1 MTLVKT
7 SALALIDGIALTRE
21 TIARNQRMLADVQ
34 ALQFWQSQRLQ
45 RTYADYAAV
54 PRYRAAIEFFLEDLY
69 GPHDFARRDR
79 DLRQVLYQWE
89 RLLPERAMEALVHA
103 LELEALSQSLDV
115 ATANALGGVALTP
128 QSCALAYRRAGRRDD
143 RQRQIWLTVAA
154 GRALDSLI
162 DAPALGIAL
171 RTARLPARMLGV
183 ATLQAFLERG
193 YKAFKRM
200 GGAAELLATIQQ
212 RETTIMHRLFAGSSD
227 PYRVDPANYD
237 RARV

>member
-1 MTLVKT
+1 MKT
-7 SALALIDGIALTRE
+7 SALALIDEIALARD
-21 TIARNQRMLADVQ
+21 TIGRDQRLHADVQ

-79 DLRQVLYQWE
+79 DLRRVLYQWE
-89 RLLPERAMEALVHA
+89 RLLPPRALEALLHA
-103 LELEALSQSLDV
+103 LELEALSQSLDL
-115 ATANALGGVALTP
+115 ATARALGGVALTP
-128 QSCALAYRRAGRRDD
+128 ESCAMAYRRAGRRDD

-171 RTARLPARMLGV
+171 RAARLPARALGV
-183 ATLQAFLERG
+183 ATLQTFLERG

-200 GGAAELLATIQQ
+200 GGAAELLAAIQQ
-212 RETTIMHRLFAGSSD
+212 RETAIMQRLFAASSD
-227 PYRVDPANYD
+227 PFRVDGVSRG
-237 RARV
+237 RAHL

>member
-1 MTLVKT
+1 MKLVKT
-7 SALALIDGIALTRE
+7 SALALIDEIALTRDI
-21 TIARNQRMLADVQ
+21 IARDRRRLASVQ
-34 ALQFWQSQRLQ
+34 AVQFWQSQRLH

-54 PRYRAAIEFFLEDLY
+54 PRYRDAIEFFLQDLY

-79 DLRQVLYQWE
+79 DLRRVLYQWE
-89 RLLPERAMEALVHA
+89 QLLPQRALEALVHA

-115 ATANALGGVALTP
+115 ATANTLGEVTLRP
-128 QSCALAYRRAGRRDD
+128 ESYALAYRRTGRRED
-143 RQRQIWLTVAA
+143 RQRQIWLTLAA

-162 DAPALGIAL
+162 ETPALGIAL
-171 RTARLPARMLGV
+171 RTARLPARVLGV

-200 GGAAELLATIQQ
+200 GGASDLLGAIQQ

-227 PYRVDPANYD
+227 PYRVDGTTLD
-237 RARV
+237 RATV